1 LIWKVSSP
9 SGGYGRNTNQASAV
23 ITMLASRLAE
33 MERQIRR
40 DIAGAPT
47 GDVDASL
54 DEAEDAERRRAASTE
69 KCQNPRLADFRQPLV
84 HVGYG
89 VRELDEGFAKGA
101 RSRIPST
108 VWRPGA

>member
-1 LIWKVSSP
+1 MALDFTKLRQALQFTSKEKGAPNLTLDVRIEVRSINKPHAGGLIWKVSSP

-54 DEAEDAERRRAASTE
+54 DEAEDA
-69 KCQNPRLADFRQPLV
+69 
-84 HVGYG
+84 
-89 VRELDEGFAKGA
+89 
-101 RSRIPST
+101 
-108 VWRPGA
+108 